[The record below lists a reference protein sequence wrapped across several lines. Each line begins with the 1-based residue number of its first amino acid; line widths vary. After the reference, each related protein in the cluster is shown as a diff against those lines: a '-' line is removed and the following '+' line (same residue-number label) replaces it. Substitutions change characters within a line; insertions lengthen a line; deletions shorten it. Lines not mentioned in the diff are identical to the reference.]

1 MEHQYQ
7 QLFVYFFQSQ
17 CVTRPNDFKPTSQV
31 MIVGSGQSL
40 IENLLW
46 FLGLFHY
53 LPTGVHDTKGL
64 ADFVNQLSK
73 CDKVM

>member
-1 MEHQYQ
+1 
-7 QLFVYFFQSQ
+7 
-17 CVTRPNDFKPTSQV
+17 

-53 LPTGVHDTKGL
+53 LPTGAHDTKGL
-64 ADFVNQLSK
+64 ADFVKSIVQI
-73 CDKVM
+73 